1 MPLNTIAKAFGT
13 PCYVYS
19 SATLTRHFK
28 VFQEPL
34 VEAGAEHLICYA
46 MKANSSLGVLDLLV
60 KQGSGFDIVSGGELF
75 RALRAG
81 ANPRKIV
88 YSGVGKL
95 PHEIQAALNANILMF
110 NVESADELER
120 IQQVAS
126 DMGRRAPV
134 ALRVNP
140 DIDPNTHPY
149 ISTGLYESKF
159 GIDIRDAPAL
169 FERAKA
175 LPNIDVVGVDCH
187 IGSQITQM
195 QPFLDALARIKSLV
209 QDLQSQGFAIRYL
222 DVGGGLGIPYDAETP
237 PIPSEYTQAIVERTR
252 DLDCTL
258 IFEPGRVIAGNAGV
272 LLTEVQYLKQ
282 NREKRFV
289 IVDTGMHH
297 LIRPTLY
304 HAYQAVQ
311 AVNPR
316 EGDPVVA
323 DLVGPICESGDFLAK
338 DRALPPVKQ
347 GDLLAIMS
355 AGAYGYSM
363 ASFYNSYARPAEVL
377 VQGDQYALIRER
389 DTYEEIIRGEHLP
402 DFEPSDRFLL

>member
-1 MPLNTIAKAFGT
+1 MPLNTIAKAVGS
-13 PCYVYS
+13 PCFIYS
-19 SATLTRHFK
+19 TATLTRHFQ
-28 VFQEPL
+28 VFEQPL
-34 VEAGAEHLICYA
+34 KAAGTDHIICYA

-81 ANPRKIV
+81 ADPRKIV

-120 IQQVAS
+120 IQDVAE
-126 DMGRRAPV
+126 DMGRVAPI

-140 DIDPNTHPY
+140 DIDPKTHPY

-169 FERAKA
+169 FQRAKA
-175 LPNIDVVGVDCH
+175 LSHVDVVGVDCH
-187 IGSQITQM
+187 IGSQITKM
-195 QPFLDALARIKSLV
+195 KPFLDALARIKSLV
-209 QDLQSQGFAIRYL
+209 QDLQADGFNIRYL
-222 DVGGGLGIPYDAETP
+222 DVGGGLGIPYHNEEP
-237 PIPSEYTQAIVERTR
+237 PSPSDYTQAIVERTR

-272 LLTEVQYLKQ
+272 LLTQVQYLKQ

-316 EGDPVVA
+316 EGAPMVA
-323 DLVGPICESGDFLAK
+323 DLVGPICESGDYLAK
-338 DRALPPVKQ
+338 DRELPPVQQ

-355 AGAYGYSM
+355 SGAYGYSM

-377 VQGDQYALIRER
+377 VQGDQYAVIRER
-389 DTYEEIIRGEHLP
+389 DHYEDIVKGERLP
-402 DFEPSDRFLL
+402 QFS

>member
-1 MPLNTIAKAFGT
+1 MPLNTIAKAVGT
-13 PCYVYS
+13 PCYIYS
-19 SATLTRHFK
+19 SATLNRHFE
-28 VFQEPL
+28 VFQAPL
-34 VEAGAEHLICYA
+34 VASETDHIICYA
-46 MKANSSLGVLDLLV
+46 MKANSSLAILDLLV
-60 KQGSGFDIVSGGELF
+60 RAGSGFDIVSGGELY
-75 RALRAG
+75 RALQAG

-120 IQQVAS
+120 IQQVAQAM
-126 DMGRRAPV
+126 DKVAPI

-140 DIDPNTHPY
+140 DIDPKTHPY

-159 GIDIRDAPAL
+159 GIDIRDAFAV

-175 LPNIDVVGVDCH
+175 LSHIEVVGVDCH
-187 IGSQITQM
+187 IGSQITRM
-195 QPFLDALARIKSLV
+195 QPFLDALARIKTLV
-209 QDLQSQGFAIRYL
+209 QDLQKQGFQIRYL
-222 DVGGGLGIPYDAETP
+222 DMGGGLGIPYDAEEP
-237 PIPSEYTQAIVERTR
+237 PLPSEYTQAIVERTR

-316 EGDPVVA
+316 EGAGFVA
-323 DLVGPICESGDFLAK
+323 DLVGPICESGDYLAK
-338 DRALPPVKQ
+338 DRHLPEVQQ
-347 GDLLAIMS
+347 GDLLALMS

-377 VQGDQYALIRER
+377 VKGDQYALIRER
-389 DTYEEIIRGEHLP
+389 DTLEDMVRGERLP
-402 DFEPSDRFLL
+402 QFDGD

>member
-1 MPLNTIAKAFGT
+1 MPLNTIAKAVGT
-13 PCYVYS
+13 PCYIYS
-19 SATLTRHFK
+19 SATLHRHFE
-28 VFQEPL
+28 VFQAPL
-34 VEAGAEHLICYA
+34 QASGAEHVICYA
-46 MKANSSLGVLDLLV
+46 MKANSSLAILDLLV
-60 KQGSGFDIVSGGELF
+60 RAGSGFDIVSGGELY
-75 RALRAG
+75 RALQAG

-120 IQQVAS
+120 IQAVAQAM
-126 DMGRRAPV
+126 DKVAPIS
-134 ALRVNP
+134 LRVNP

-159 GIDIRDAPAL
+159 GIDIRDAFAV
-169 FERAKA
+169 FARARQ
-175 LPNIDVVGVDCH
+175 LSHIEVVGVDCH
-187 IGSQITQM
+187 IGSQITKM
-195 QPFLDALARIKSLV
+195 QPFLDALARIKTLV
-209 QDLQSQGFAIRYL
+209 QDLQTQGFQIRYL
-222 DVGGGLGIPYDAETP
+222 DVGGGLGIPYAGEEP
-237 PIPSEYTQAIVERTR
+237 PLPSEYTQAIVERTR
-252 DLDCTL
+252 DLNCTL

-304 HAYQAVQ
+304 HAYQGVQ

-316 EGDPVVA
+316 EGDGFVA
-323 DLVGPICESGDFLAK
+323 DLVGPICESGDYLAK
-338 DRALPPVKQ
+338 DRHLPEVKQ
-347 GDLLAIMS
+347 GDLLALMS

-377 VQGDQYALIRER
+377 VKGDQYALIRER
-389 DTYEEIIRGEHLP
+389 DTFEDLVRGERLP
-402 DFEPSDRFLL
+402 QFDEASF

>member
-1 MPLNTIAKAFGT
+1 MPLNTIAKAVGS
-13 PCYVYS
+13 PCFIYS
-19 SATLTRHFK
+19 TATLTRHFQ
-28 VFQEPL
+28 VFEQPL
-34 VEAGAEHLICYA
+34 KAAGTDHIICYA

-81 ANPRKIV
+81 ADPRKIV

-120 IQQVAS
+120 IQDVAE
-126 DMGRRAPV
+126 DMGRVAPI

-140 DIDPNTHPY
+140 DIDPKTHPY

-169 FERAKA
+169 FQRAKA
-175 LPNIDVVGVDCH
+175 LSHVDVVGVDCH
-187 IGSQITQM
+187 IGSQITKM
-195 QPFLDALARIKSLV
+195 KPFLDALARIKSLV
-209 QDLQSQGFAIRYL
+209 QDLQADGFKIRYL
-222 DVGGGLGIPYDAETP
+222 DVGGGLGIPYNNEEP
-237 PIPSEYTQAIVERTR
+237 PSPSDYTQAIVERTR

-272 LLTEVQYLKQ
+272 LLTQVQYLKQ

-316 EGDPVVA
+316 EGAPMVA
-323 DLVGPICESGDFLAK
+323 DLVGPICESGDYLAK
-338 DRALPPVKQ
+338 DRELPPVQQ

-355 AGAYGYSM
+355 SGAYGYSM

-377 VQGDQYALIRER
+377 VQGDQYAVIRER
-389 DTYEEIIRGEHLP
+389 DHYEDIVKGERLP
-402 DFEPSDRFLL
+402 QFS

>member
-1 MPLNTIAKAFGT
+1 MFEQPLKAAGT
-13 PCYVYS
+13 D
-19 SATLTRHFK
+19 HI
-28 VFQEPL
+28 
-34 VEAGAEHLICYA
+34 ICYA

-81 ANPRKIV
+81 ADPRKIV

-120 IQQVAS
+120 IQDVAE
-126 DMGRRAPV
+126 DMGRVAPI

-140 DIDPNTHPY
+140 DIDPKTHPY

-169 FERAKA
+169 FQRAKA
-175 LPNIDVVGVDCH
+175 LSHVDVVGVDCH
-187 IGSQITQM
+187 IGSQITKM
-195 QPFLDALARIKSLV
+195 KPFLDALARIKSLV
-209 QDLQSQGFAIRYL
+209 QDLQADGFKIRYL
-222 DVGGGLGIPYDAETP
+222 DVGGGLGIPYNNEEP
-237 PIPSEYTQAIVERTR
+237 PSPSDYTQAIVERTR

-272 LLTEVQYLKQ
+272 LLTQVQYLKQ

-316 EGDPVVA
+316 EGASMVA
-323 DLVGPICESGDFLAK
+323 DLVGPICESGDYLAK
-338 DRALPPVKQ
+338 DRELPPVQQ

-355 AGAYGYSM
+355 SGAYGYSM

-377 VQGDQYALIRER
+377 VQGDQYAVIRER
-389 DTYEEIIRGEHLP
+389 DHYEDIVKGERLP
-402 DFEPSDRFLL
+402 QFS

>member
-1 MPLNTIAKAFGT
+1 MPLNTIAKAVGS
-13 PCYVYS
+13 PCFIYS
-19 SATLTRHFK
+19 TATLTRHFQ
-28 VFQEPL
+28 VFEQPL
-34 VEAGAEHLICYA
+34 KAAGTDHIICYA

-81 ANPRKIV
+81 ADPRKIV

-120 IQQVAS
+120 IQDVAE
-126 DMGRRAPV
+126 DMGRVAPI

-140 DIDPNTHPY
+140 DIDPKTHPY

-169 FERAKA
+169 FQRAKA
-175 LPNIDVVGVDCH
+175 LSHVDVVGVDCH
-187 IGSQITQM
+187 IGSQITKM
-195 QPFLDALARIKSLV
+195 KPFLDALARIKSLV
-209 QDLQSQGFAIRYL
+209 QDLQADGFKIRYL
-222 DVGGGLGIPYDAETP
+222 DVGGGLGIPYNNEEP
-237 PIPSEYTQAIVERTR
+237 PSPSDYTQAIVERTR

-272 LLTEVQYLKQ
+272 LLTQVQYLKQ

-316 EGDPVVA
+316 EGASMVA
-323 DLVGPICESGDFLAK
+323 DLVGPICESGDYLAK
-338 DRALPPVKQ
+338 DRELPPVQQ

-355 AGAYGYSM
+355 SGAYGYSM

-377 VQGDQYALIRER
+377 VQGDQYAVIRER
-389 DTYEEIIRGEHLP
+389 DHYEDIVKGERLP
-402 DFEPSDRFLL
+402 QFS